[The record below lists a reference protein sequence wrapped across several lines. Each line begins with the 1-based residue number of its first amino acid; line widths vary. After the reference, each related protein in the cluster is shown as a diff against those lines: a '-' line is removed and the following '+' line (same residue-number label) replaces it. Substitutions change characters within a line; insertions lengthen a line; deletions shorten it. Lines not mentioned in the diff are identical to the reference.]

1 MLTCCS
7 KLLTVIFMKGVWDM
21 RSRQSNSTNNIE
33 RIVSAFSRMQKLP
46 RTLIRFGIYVFLA
59 VYITGTVLVILNNT
73 VIPYDPY
80 FDMVSKEIV
89 KVSFILAAEAVIGSV
104 VLDYVFSHHSS

>member
-1 MLTCCS
+1 
-7 KLLTVIFMKGVWDM
+7 MKGVWDM